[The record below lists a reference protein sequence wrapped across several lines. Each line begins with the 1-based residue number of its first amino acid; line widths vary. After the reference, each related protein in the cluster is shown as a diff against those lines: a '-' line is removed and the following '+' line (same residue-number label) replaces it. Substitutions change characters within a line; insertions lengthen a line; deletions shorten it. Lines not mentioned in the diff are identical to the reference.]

1 MISKDKIAKCF
12 APFEGT
18 EGDYNRRDVN
28 NNIVTLPR
36 YDNGG
41 YFILFDKMAS
51 KIRSRLIKLNSN
63 DFAVLMSIMFHLE
76 FNSNIVR
83 VTYKEIAKET
93 GIEMNNISSH
103 ITNLRKAR
111 FISKEG
117 NSIIVNVNYLFKGDL
132 LEFYKAYKTYYPE
145 DEGIIY

>member
-1 MISKDKIAKCF
+1 
-12 APFEGT
+12 
-18 EGDYNRRDVN
+18 
-28 NNIVTLPR
+28 
-36 YDNGG
+36 
-41 YFILFDKMAS
+41 
-51 KIRSRLIKLNSN
+51 
-63 DFAVLMSIMFHLE
+63 
-76 FNSNIVR
+76 
-83 VTYKEIAKET
+83 
-93 GIEMNNISSH
+93 MNNITSH